1 MRRQGNRGGEIF
13 VELVRLAIVVL
24 VTGIGFAVSPVVDE
38 LLELGDPERTR
49 LLSSLMGALIG
60 YLVGGVGGRQLIRGV
75 DEAQQRLQSID
86 AAVLIST
93 TLGAALGGALG
104 VVLTWPTLLLPAK
117 QFTLPAAM
125 VVLLTL
131 VYGGGRVGL
140 ARGGD
145 LLRFVGARGRLQVST
160 PSRGGGTKLVD
171 TSALI
176 DGRLVEVARAG
187 FLEGTLVVP
196 RFVLEELQSLADSE
210 QRSRRHRGRRG
221 LDTLTV
227 LQDEGVVGVE
237 VTDEDVPGISD
248 VDARLAHICRQR
260 QAALVTV
267 DANLARVAEISGVRT
282 LNLHTL
288 AEALRA
294 PVLPGD
300 RVRIEITR
308 EGREEGQG
316 VGYLPDATMVVVEH
330 AAGQVGSWVSAD
342 VTSVMQTRQ
351 GRMLFANV
359 AEEQV
364 GPAPRGA
371 AEGEVQGGQAAGD
384 RASRRPP
391 RGGESRTGQPP
402 REGSVAGGTV
412 ADEGA
417 A

>member
-1 MRRQGNRGGEIF
+1 MRRQGNRGGQIF
-13 VELVRLAIVVL
+13 VELVRLAIVIL
-24 VTGIGFAVSPVVDE
+24 VTGIGFATSPLVDQ

-49 LLSSLMGALIG
+49 LLSSLIGALIG
-60 YLVGGVGGRQLIRGV
+60 YLIGGVGGRQIIRGV
-75 DEAQQRLQSID
+75 DEAQQRLQRID

-93 TLGAALGGALG
+93 ALGAALGGALG
-104 VVLTWPTLLLPAK
+104 VMLTWPALLLPVK

-171 TSALI
+171 TSALV
-176 DGRLVEVARAG
+176 DGRMVEVARAG

-210 QRSRRHRGRRG
+210 QRSRRRRGRRG

-237 VTDEDVPGISD
+237 VTDEDVAGMSD

-288 AEALRA
+288 ADALRA

-316 VGYLPDATMVVVEH
+316 VGYLPDATMVVVEQ

-351 GRMLFANV
+351 GRMLFASL

-364 GPAPRGA
+364 GPGPPRV
-371 AEGEVQGGQAAGD
+371 AEDQAAGQEAGEEEAGEEEAAG
-384 RASRRPP
+384 RQ
-391 RGGESRTGQPP
+391 RGAGQPP
-402 REGSVAGGTV
+402 GEGALADGTV